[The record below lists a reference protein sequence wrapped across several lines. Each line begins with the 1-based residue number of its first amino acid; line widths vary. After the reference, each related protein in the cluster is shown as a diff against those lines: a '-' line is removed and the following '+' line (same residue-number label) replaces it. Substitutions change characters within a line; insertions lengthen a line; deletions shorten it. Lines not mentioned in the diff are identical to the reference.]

1 MAFAAGSAV
10 TLYDQYVGLLNASRR
25 ATTYSQMGFR
35 EAQISNRGHSRPKA
49 GGEQLGYHG
58 PRQRD
63 TLRELQ
69 EKLSVFVGANGLS
82 CYY

>member
-1 MAFAAGSAV
+1 
-10 TLYDQYVGLLNASRR
+10 
-25 ATTYSQMGFR
+25 MGFR